1 MQCERA
7 GVAVRSGGLV
17 SSVCVCVCVLSTK
30 LQRQDY
36 LCHRATVI
44 MSPPMTP
51 ECDMR
56 EMLTGRRDE

>member
-17 SSVCVCVCVLSTK
+17 SSVCVCVYVLSTE

-36 LCHRATVI
+36 LCHQATVI
-44 MSPPMTP
+44 IMTP
-51 ECDMR
+51 E
-56 EMLTGRRDE
+56 RDADQLKG